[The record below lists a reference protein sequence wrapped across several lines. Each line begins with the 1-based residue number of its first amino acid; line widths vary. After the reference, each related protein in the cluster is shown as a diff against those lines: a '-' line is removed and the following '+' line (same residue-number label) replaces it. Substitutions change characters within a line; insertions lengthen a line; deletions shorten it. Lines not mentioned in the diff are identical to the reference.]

1 MPESQPITLL
11 LQEFAGGDK
20 QALDR
25 LMPLVYTEL
34 KRLAGGYLRGER
46 PGHTLQPTAL
56 VHEAYVRLVGQQ
68 QPAFQNR
75 AHFYGVAARV
85 MRQILID
92 HARVQK
98 AGKRGAG
105 AIHLSI
111 EDARTAT
118 VETSSVTVALADA
131 LDDLEQKDPLK
142 ARLVEMRYFGG
153 MTLEESAE
161 VTGIT
166 FESVRYELRLA
177 QAWLSRELSAAE
189 GSPGK

>member
-20 QALDR
+20 EALDQ

-34 KRLAGGYLRGER
+34 RRLAGGYLRGER

-56 VHEAYVRLVGQQ
+56 VHEAYVRLIGQQ

-75 AHFYGVAARV
+75 AHFYAVAARV

-105 AIHLSI
+105 AVHLSMD
-111 EDARTAT
+111 DAWTAA
-118 VETSSVTVALADA
+118 VETPPMTVALADA
-131 LDDLEQKDPLK
+131 LDDLERKDPLK

-153 MTLEESAE
+153 LTLEESAE
-161 VTGIT
+161 VAGIT

-177 QAWLSRELSAAE
+177 QAWLSREMSAAE
-189 GSPGK
+189 GSSAK

>member
-177 QAWLSRELSAAE
+177 QAWLNRELSAAE